1 MSLERTLEE
10 RWGEVSAR
18 ISDAAVKAGR
28 NSEDVTT
35 IVVTKF
41 HPSSLVRELHRI
53 GVRHV
58 GENRHQEA
66 VAKHAEL
73 EDLDLDWHFVGQLQS
88 NKAKAVA
95 EYCTVIHSVDRLSLA
110 KPLGQQPN
118 PVGVFLEINLTT
130 VPGRGGVEPAGL
142 EELAEAVLATD
153 SLTLLGVMAVAPQDE
168 DPSQAFERVRTYSE
182 QVQAL
187 SPAASALSIGM
198 SGDFEEAISAGATHL
213 RIGTAITG
221 KRPLSA

>member
-1 MSLERTLEE
+1 VSLELTLEE

-18 ISDAAVKAGR
+18 ISGAAVQAGR
-28 NSEDVTT
+28 NPADITT

-41 HPSSLVRELHRI
+41 HPASLIRDLYRV

-66 VAKHAEL
+66 AAKHAEVNDL
-73 EDLDLDWHFVGQLQS
+73 EMTWHFVGQLQS

-95 EYCTVIHSVDRLSLA
+95 EYCTVIHSVDRLSLV

-118 PVGVFLEINLTT
+118 ALGVFLEINLTT
-130 VPGRGGVEPAGL
+130 VPGRGGVEPANL
-142 EELAEAVLATD
+142 EELAEAVLETS
-153 SLTLLGVMAVAPQDE
+153 SLSLLGVMAVAPQDE
-168 DPSQAFERVRTYSE
+168 DPRLAFERVRSYSE
-182 QVQAL
+182 RVQAL
-187 SPAASALSIGM
+187 SPASKALSIGM

-221 KRPLSA
+221 KRTLSA